1 MLTAAELDRRRRA
14 VRRVTIQ
21 DSISE
26 ARAERDKDELKRK
39 AIAASRNR
47 TKINGMFQDEM
58 IRRKSIN
65 SCIIRSTGE
74 PKKQMTMDEA
84 IAASVYMR
92 NRHGGL
98 FYHYKCVHCEHWH
111 VGKRKPKE

>member
-1 MLTAAELDRRRRA
+1 MNLDDFLENPDQNPPILGFRGDHRFLSNFYDVA
-14 VRRVTIQ
+14 V
-21 DSISE
+21 
-26 ARAERDKDELKRK
+26 
-39 AIAASRNR
+39 NF
-47 TKINGMFQDEM
+47 NGMFQDEM